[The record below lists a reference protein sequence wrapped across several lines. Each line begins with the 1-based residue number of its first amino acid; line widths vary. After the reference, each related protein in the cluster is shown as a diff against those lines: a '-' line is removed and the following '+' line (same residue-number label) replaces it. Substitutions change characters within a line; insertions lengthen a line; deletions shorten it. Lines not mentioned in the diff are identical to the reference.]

1 MNYVKE
7 RAIYLHTVVMEDV
20 VEVKL
25 HQVLMNEIGQGLQLS
40 LEIVHI
46 SNLRKC
52 LHLFRALVMLFDQL
66 GELPIEKWIDIVNIM
81 DA

>member
-1 MNYVKE
+1 MNYVKK
-7 RAIYLHTVVMEDV
+7 RTIYLHTVVMEDV

-40 LEIVHI
+40 LEIVRI

>member
-1 MNYVKE
+1 M
-7 RAIYLHTVVMEDV
+7 ADA

-25 HQVLMNEIGQGLQLS
+25 HQVLMNETGQGLQLN

-52 LHLFRALVMLFDQL
+52 LRPFQVLVMLSDQL
-66 GELPIEKWIDIVNIM
+66 GVLPIEKWIHIVNIM

>member
-1 MNYVKE
+1 MNYVKK
-7 RAIYLHTVVMEDV
+7 RTIYLHTVVMEDV

-40 LEIVHI
+40 LEIVRI
-46 SNLRKC
+46 SNLRKY